1 MSDVLEAARMLRAI
15 LQPRRACGGL
25 RRRFSSVPSPSC
37 RVAIV
42 YGSFASETSA
52 EDAEIIQEYAMHR
65 KLDLLMRVA
74 DGDEFDFD
82 SLASCSHLVLATS
95 SCLGHPPHNLSGFAH
110 QLLLAGETAPGCL
123 SHLQHAVWGNG
134 DERWYSACMSVLTP
148 TLTLT
153 RTRTLPLIP
162 TLTPARAYA

>member
-1 MSDVLEAARMLRAI
+1 M
-15 LQPRRACGGL
+15 
-25 RRRFSSVPSPSC
+25 SPSC

-95 SCLGHPPHNLSGFAH
+95 S
-110 QLLLAGETAPGCL
+110 
-123 SHLQHAVWGNG
+123 W
-134 DERWYSACMSVLTP
+134 RSA
-148 TLTLT
+148 
-153 RTRTLPLIP
+153 RLPRFLHSP
-162 TLTPARAYA
+162 RRPYTTNCPRRA

>member
-1 MSDVLEAARMLRAI
+1 
-15 LQPRRACGGL
+15 
-25 RRRFSSVPSPSC
+25 
-37 RVAIV
+37 
-42 YGSFASETSA
+42 
-52 EDAEIIQEYAMHR
+52 MHR

-134 DERWYSACMSVLTP
+134 DERWYSTYMNVPRVLDALLERCGSRRFYARGESGEPHAP
-148 TLTLT
+148 TGESAVQVEDWVPGMWGALAEA
-153 RTRTLPLIP
+153 RPLG
-162 TLTPARAYA
+162 LG

>member
-82 SLASCSHLVLATS
+82 SLASCS
-95 SCLGHPPHNLSGFAH
+95 
-110 QLLLAGETAPGCL
+110 QI
-123 SHLQHAVWGNG
+123 
-134 DERWYSACMSVLTP
+134 R
-148 TLTLT
+148 
-153 RTRTLPLIP
+153 RR
-162 TLTPARAYA
+162 